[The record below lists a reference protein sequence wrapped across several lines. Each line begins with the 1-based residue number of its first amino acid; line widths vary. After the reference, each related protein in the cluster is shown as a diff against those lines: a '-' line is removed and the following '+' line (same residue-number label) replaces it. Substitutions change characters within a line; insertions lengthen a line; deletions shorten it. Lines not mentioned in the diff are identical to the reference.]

1 MDLTRRHLLRAG
13 VAAASFAAV
22 ALPGLVGC
30 ASGEP
35 VVVAF
40 HPWPGYAPIRLA
52 HSLGWWDDG
61 AIQPL
66 ATGSASA
73 SRQALQAGRTQA
85 AALTLDE
92 VLTASAE
99 GLALHVVG
107 LFSLSH
113 GADVVLARPGYT
125 AASRWPGARVG
136 YEAGAVGTLMAQS
149 WLEQAGLRWRDV
161 VAVTVPFA
169 LHETAWRNGA
179 VDLLVTSEPMATRL
193 RRLGALTLYDSSHLP
208 PERPIVDV
216 LAVRDDALPRHRVAL
231 RRLLADVLAAQR
243 HLLALPVDSTYRLAP
258 WLDLPRHEVPNAFAG
273 LLLTRWEDQRAWL
286 VGPPPELMVAARALA
301 RFLHGAGL
309 RAHGHV
315 PDDLV
320 DAGLLP
326 LETPT

>member
-35 VVVAF
+35 VVV
-40 HPWPGYAPIRLA
+40 
-52 HSLGWWDDG
+52 
-61 AIQPL
+61 
-66 ATGSASA
+66 
-73 SRQALQAGRTQA
+73 
-85 AALTLDE
+85 
-92 VLTASAE
+92 
-99 GLALHVVG
+99 
-107 LFSLSH
+107 
-113 GADVVLARPGYT
+113 
-125 AASRWPGARVG
+125 
-136 YEAGAVGTLMAQS
+136 
-149 WLEQAGLRWRDV
+149 
-161 VAVTVPFA
+161 
-169 LHETAWRNGA
+169 
-179 VDLLVTSEPMATRL
+179 
-193 RRLGALTLYDSSHLP
+193 
-208 PERPIVDV
+208 
-216 LAVRDDALPRHRVAL
+216 
-231 RRLLADVLAAQR
+231 AQR